1 MREKAFS
8 RSVSVLAATAG
19 ALLCTS
25 MTYADPPSAAAPV
38 PAAKSANTA
47 PPATVAPAPAPR
59 FPATGMIPVST
70 HYESCN
76 CGGIAINDAYR
87 FNPIGNDPN
96 IPRGLVGSGYYGAYS
111 PDSYR
116 HPPCFVDRSA
126 ASYGSA
132 YGSSMQYGW

>member
-59 FPATGMIPVST
+59 FPATGMIPVSV
-70 HYESCN
+70 HYEM
-76 CGGIAINDAYR
+76 CGFANNDAYH
-87 FNPIGNDPN
+87 FNPTGNNPN

-111 PDSYR
+111 PDSYQ
-116 HPPCFVDRSA
+116 HPPCFVDISA
-126 ASYGSA
+126 AYGTG
-132 YGSSMQYGW
+132 YGPSMQYGW